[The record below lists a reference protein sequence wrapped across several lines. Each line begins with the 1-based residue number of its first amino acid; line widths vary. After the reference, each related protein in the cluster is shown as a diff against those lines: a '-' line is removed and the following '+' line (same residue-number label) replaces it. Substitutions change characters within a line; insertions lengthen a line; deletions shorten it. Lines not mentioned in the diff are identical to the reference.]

1 MSTVGKNGKGKY
13 MHEASLVQGLL
24 DMILNAVEKH
34 NKARPEERAVRVQEI
49 VCELGLIACVEAR
62 TLTACFEL
70 FAEGTLAEG
79 ATLTLNTTPLACRCE
94 SCGHAFSLAQR
105 RFVCP
110 ACGSENIHSS
120 GGHGLT
126 LQSLRVESEGTDHD

>member
-1 MSTVGKNGKGKY
+1 

-24 DMILNAVEKH
+24 DIAQNAMREH
-34 NKARPEERAVRVQEI
+34 NEAHPGNRVTRIQEI
-49 VCELGLIACVEAR
+49 VCELGLLACVEAR

-70 FAEGTLAEG
+70 FAEGTLAGG
-79 ATLTLNTTPLACRCE
+79 ATLTLNTAPLACRCE
-94 SCGHAFSLAQR
+94 SCGHAFSLTQR

-110 ACGSENIHSS
+110 ACGGENIHFS

-126 LQSLRVESEGTDHD
+126 LQSLRVESEERDHD

>member
-1 MSTVGKNGKGKY
+1 

-24 DMILNAVEKH
+24 DMALKAVEEH
-34 NKARPEERAVRVQEI
+34 NAAHPDNRALRIQEI
-49 VCELGLIACVEAR
+49 TCDLGLIACVEAQ

-79 ATLTLNTTPLACRCE
+79 ATLTLNTAPLACRCE
-94 SCGHAFSLAQR
+94 NCGHAFSLTQR

-110 ACGSENIHSS
+110 ACGSENIHFN

-126 LQSLRVESEGTDHD
+126 LQSLRVESEETDHA